1 MNGALM
7 WLDCIVSVRPD
18 GFETRVALP
27 LQPYGEKNTIGRC
40 VARYYPRDNGV
51 FSIVELYQ
59 DGMHYSE
66 PGSDRHT
73 ALRLAR
79 LLRKDTIRVGPPP
92 GKLVKRMVKVGNR
105 YVETGETEIA
115 E

>member
-27 LQPYGEKNTIGRC
+27 LQPFGSANTLGRC

-59 DGMHYSE
+59 DGLHYSE

-73 ALRLAR
+73 ALRMAR
-79 LLRKDTIRVGPPP
+79 ILRRDNRTVGPTP
-92 GKLVKRMVKVGNR
+92 GTVLQRVLKVGNR